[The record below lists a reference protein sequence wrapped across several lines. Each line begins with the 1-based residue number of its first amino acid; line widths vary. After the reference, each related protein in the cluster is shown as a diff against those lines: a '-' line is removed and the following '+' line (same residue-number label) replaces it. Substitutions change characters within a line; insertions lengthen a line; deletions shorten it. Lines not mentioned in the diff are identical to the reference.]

1 MNVKIK
7 IDGHQLEVDRGITI
21 LQAAQQNNISI
32 PTLCNYPSLHPSG
45 SCRLCI
51 VEVQGIANP
60 PTACTT
66 PVDDGMVAFT
76 NTSKVQAL
84 RVELLQMLL
93 SEHPT
98 CCLFCREKENCDEC
112 MTTLRKVDVTTG
124 CRSCPKDEQC
134 QLQDLV
140 EKIGLRRLTYP
151 VHYRMLKVERNDPF
165 FDRDY
170 NLCIL
175 CGRCVRVC
183 KDLHFSSTLTYIY
196 RGTESM
202 VGTARGRSHLQADC
216 SFCGACIEACP
227 TGALTEKT
235 RKWDGKPD
243 KETETTCPLCSIGCQ
258 MRLLSKNGQI
268 IGSLPQELSDG
279 NNLCVKGRFG
289 ITELANHPDRLKQPQ
304 QVLGKDKVIL
314 PWDETIQMIAAKLL
328 ICPPEKFNLV
338 MSADCSN
345 EDYYVAQKFTRAVM
359 RSNNIK
365 TSALDAYSDG
375 FNPALTLLK
384 NSHSLDALRET
395 STILCF
401 GLDGRYA
408 QSIVEM
414 KLHKAHDRGAQIIS
428 IHPGHHSL
436 SDFADEWLQPTP
448 GQELDLLQQ
457 LARLIELHMADL
469 KSVLRNRPD
478 AKMSGRLE
486 RVAMMLLNAFH
497 PVIIIAQA
505 FLSHSDNR
513 RILETVERLAKKT
526 GAVVIPLPAQG
537 NLTGSLLTGAYAE
550 LLPGGYPI
558 ANPNQREKIVNRWG
572 ISLPDF
578 LPDMENDIAAVDK
591 NSDVLYL
598 IGEAR
603 PATHRNNQ
611 FIVYQNIYPPMAE
624 CEADLILPAA
634 AFTEANGTSI
644 NYEGRVQPIRRA
656 VPPPGEALPT
666 WQILSR
672 IAKAMGAAGFEYA
685 NSKDI
690 QAEIADLMK
699 GFRIDGLVNRSH
711 LSSVFNTQPIEMA
724 SAVEQMD
731 CHEGEEQF
739 LISAQAAEHTYM
751 GFPLT
756 TWVEGLKMLYPEEA
770 VCINPE
776 DARKAGIS
784 QGDQVLVT
792 LPKLQKVWSAWIE
805 PRQEEGMLTVI
816 LNRKDTLGPGLIPVH
831 IRKIYVQNT

>member
-1 MNVKIK
+1 MSVKIK
-7 IDGHQLEVDRGITI
+7 IDGYPLEVEKGITI
-21 LQAAQQNNISI
+21 LQAAQQNNIYI
-32 PTLCNYPSLHPSG
+32 PTLCNYPSLRPSG

-66 PVDDGMVAFT
+66 PVDDGMVVFT

-112 MTTLRKVDVTTG
+112 MITLRKGDVTTG
-124 CRSCPKDEQC
+124 CRSCPNDEQC
-134 QLQDLV
+134 QLKDLV

-151 VHYRMLKVERNDPF
+151 IHYRMLRVERNDPF

-183 KDLHFSSTLTYIY
+183 KDLHFSSTLTYTF

-202 VGTARGRSHLQADC
+202 VGTALGRSHLQAEC
-216 SFCGACIEACP
+216 SFCGACVEACP
-227 TGALTEKT
+227 TGALAEKA
-235 RKWDGKPD
+235 RKWDGKPE

-268 IGSLPQELSDG
+268 IGSLPQDLTGG

-304 QVLGKDKVIL
+304 QVLGHDKVIL
-314 PWDETIQMIAAKLL
+314 PWEETIQLIAAKLSV
-328 ICPPEKFNLV
+328 CPPDKFNLV

-345 EDYYVAQKFTRAVM
+345 EDYYVAQKFTRTVM

-365 TSALDAYSDG
+365 TSALEAYSNG

-384 NSHSLDALRET
+384 NSQSLDALRET
-395 STILCF
+395 STILCL

-408 QSIVEM
+408 QSVVEM
-414 KLHKAHDRGAQIIS
+414 KLHKAHERGAQIIS

-436 SDFADEWLQPTP
+436 SDYADEWLQPAP
-448 GQELDLLQQ
+448 GHELELLQH
-457 LARLIELHMADL
+457 LARLIELHMSNL

-478 AKMSGRLE
+478 TKMSGGLE
-486 RVAMMLLNAFH
+486 RAALMFLNAFH
-497 PVIIIAQA
+497 PVIIIAPA

-513 RILETVERLAKKT
+513 RILEAVERLAKKT

-537 NLTGSLLTGAYAE
+537 NITGSLLMGAYAE
-550 LLPGGYPI
+550 LLPGGYSS
-558 ANPNQREKIVNRWG
+558 ANSDQREKIVSRWG
-572 ISLPDF
+572 ISLPDY
-578 LPDMENDIAAVDK
+578 LPDPDNDNAAIDQ
-591 NSDVLYL
+591 NSEVLYL
-598 IGEAR
+598 IGEPI
-603 PATHRNNQ
+603 PAAHRNNQ
-611 FIVYQNIYPPMAE
+611 FVVYQNIYPPLAD

-634 AFTEANGTSI
+634 AFTEVDGTSI
-644 NYEGRVQPIRRA
+644 NYEGRVQPIHRA

-672 IAKAMGAAGFEYA
+672 IAKTMGAAGFEYT
-685 NSKDI
+685 NVKDI

-699 GFRIDGLVNRSH
+699 GFRIGDLVNRSH
-711 LSSVFNTQPIEMA
+711 LSSGFNSQPVEMV
-724 SAVEQMD
+724 SAGEQMD
-731 CHEGEEQF
+731 CQDGEMQF
-739 LISAQAAEHTYM
+739 LLSAQAAEHTYM

-756 TWVEGLKMLYPEEA
+756 TWVEGLKMLYPEQA
-770 VCINPE
+770 VCMNPQ

-784 QGDQVLVT
+784 QDDQVLVT

-805 PRQEEGMLTVI
+805 PRQDEGLLTVI
-816 LNRKDTLGPGLIPVH
+816 LNKEDAIRPGLIPVQ
-831 IRKIYVQNT
+831 IRKLYVQNT